1 MFPLLNFP
9 AILAILPPR
18 CSAVGTSKELG
29 RGLVAAPCLDEPVER
44 LVIVALWA
52 FSLRLRKGPYFLF
65 FPSYDDDLLSFMG
78 QPANL
83 LVAAVA
89 GVAALSAGHEYFLL
103 SLGGSEGGPAFRT

>member
-9 AILAILPPR
+9 AILAILPPC
-18 CSAVGTSKELG
+18 CSTVGTSKELR

-78 QPANL
+78 QLPNL
-83 LVAAVA
+83 LFAPVV
-89 GVAALSAGHEYFLL
+89 GV
-103 SLGGSEGGPAFRT
+103 PAFSAVHDSFFF

>member
-9 AILAILPPR
+9 AILAILPPC

-44 LVIVALWA
+44 FVIVALWA
-52 FSLRLRKGPYFLF
+52 FSLRLGKGSYFLF
-65 FPSYDDDLLSFMG
+65 FPSYHDDLLSFMG

-103 SLGGSEGGPAFRT
+103 SLGG